1 MSSVAIRN
9 NLATIIDAV
18 AAGDRRALTSL
29 AEETLARAEDASELL
44 GRIGLVAMRGDR
56 DGHAVLTLG
65 AASAIARW
73 LIALRH
79 TLGEDEQGQAN
90 GIPLVVQASLAAAP
104 AVKAGKD
111 VQPNYPKAIFPSD
124 LAEDQTVASEMHQA
138 VYGRD
143 TEMVERLLFG
153 LYATG
158 ADYRAL
164 SVRIYDSISQA
175 FQEDG
180 HALLCASRGSQV
192 LDAVV
197 WGDDSP
203 NYIHWLAPHLPLHTE
218 EPAWIEDVRAFL
230 EDPQRSLAS
239 YRTRLSAPQN
249 ANALPLR
256 ALLLSEASASQVCQG
271 VYDALIKNGASS
283 RGVGSVIALAAA
295 DLLQSIGDDDA
306 DLFTQV
312 SHGLLFASATR
323 LVYTQVQEVE
333 ALPLLFTA
341 AAAINALHKGL
352 GTQATPGKAA
362 RPAGAGGG
370 GLIAPALLETL
381 SERIEAQDVAGAL
394 ASARRYIQL
403 GHDMHA
409 LFGVVG
415 LGAARADASAD
426 QGHTLQLVLAAGDE
440 YLSWPKD
447 LAGTN
452 IEGFLQIALR
462 AAALAKRNAPASA

>member
-1 MSSVAIRN
+1 MSSVAVRN
-9 NLATIIDAV
+9 NLATFIDAV
-18 AAGDRRALTSL
+18 VAGDSRALTSL
-29 AEETLARAEDASELL
+29 ARETLTRAEDASELL
-44 GRIGLVAMRGDR
+44 GRAGLLAMRGDSE
-56 DGHAVLTLG
+56 GHAVLTLG
-65 AASAIARW
+65 AASAISLW

-79 TLGEDEQGQAN
+79 VLGEDEQGQAN
-90 GIPLVVQASLAAAP
+90 GVPLVVQALMAAAP
-104 AVKAGKD
+104 AIKAGKD
-111 VQPNYPKAIFPSD
+111 VQPKYPKAIFPSD
-124 LAEDQTVASEMHQA
+124 LSEHQTVASEMHQA

-143 TEMVERLLFG
+143 AEMAERLLFG
-153 LYATG
+153 LYETG

-164 SVRIYDSISQA
+164 SVRIYDSISQT

-192 LDAVV
+192 LDSLV

-203 NYIHWLAPHLPLHTE
+203 NYIHWLAHHLPLHTE
-218 EPAWIEDVRAFL
+218 EPVWIEDVRAFL
-230 EDPQRSLAS
+230 QDPQHSLES

-256 ALLLSEASASQVCQG
+256 ALLLSEASTPQICQG
-271 VYDALIKNGASS
+271 VYNALIKNGASS
-283 RGVGSVIALAAA
+283 RGVGSVISLAAA
-295 DLLQSIGDDDA
+295 DLLQSIGDDDYE
-306 DLFTQV
+306 LFTQV

-352 GTQATPGKAA
+352 GAQAAPGKAA
-362 RPAGAGGG
+362 HPAGTGG
-370 GLIAPALLETL
+370 GLIAPALLETV
-381 SERIEAQDVAGAL
+381 SERIEAQDVTGAL

-403 GHDMHA
+403 GHDLHA
-409 LFGVVG
+409 LFGVIG
-415 LGAARADASAD
+415 LAAAQADASAD
-426 QGHTLQLVLAAGDE
+426 QGHTLQIVLAAGDE

-447 LAGTN
+447 LVNTN

-462 AAALAKRNAPASA
+462 ATALAKRNSLASA